1 MKVFGLEDTVEQ
13 PVLITYASLIH
24 FIFAIYFAW
33 VIYPLFDKKNSF
45 VKGFILYN
53 ILHLL
58 YELKDYILSYNKNVS
73 DYLERGINNSIL
85 IKWSKE
91 NSIENSVA
99 DTIISIIGYIVGYY
113 LLLKFGNNINIITIY
128 TFLLILAIVIFF
140 IRLKLD

>member
-1 MKVFGLEDTVEQ
+1 MKVLGLNDTVEK

-24 FIFAIYFAW
+24 FLSGLYFAW
-33 VIYPLFDKKNSF
+33 VIYPLLDKKNSF

-53 ILHLL
+53 ILHFL

-73 DYLERGINNSIL
+73 NYLERRVNNSL

-99 DTIISIIGYIVGYY
+99 DTFVTIIGYILGYY
-113 LLLKFGNNINIITIY
+113 LLLKFGNNKNITIFL
-128 TFLLILAIVIFF
+128 TFLLILAIVVFF
-140 IRLKLD
+140 IRLKID

>member
-1 MKVFGLEDTVEQ
+1 MKVFGLNDTVEQ

-24 FIFAIYFAW
+24 FLSALYFAC

-73 DYLERGINNSIL
+73 DYLERRIDKSV

-91 NSIENSVA
+91 NSIENSVG
-99 DTIISIIGYIVGYY
+99 DTIVTIIGYIIGYY
-113 LLLKFGNNINIITIY
+113 LLLKFGNNINITTGL
-128 TFLLILAIVIFF
+128 TFLLILAVVIFF
-140 IRLKLD
+140 VRLKLD